1 MPARLLIVDDEK
13 NIRTGLGESFSSDG
27 YDVLLAA
34 SGEEA
39 LGIVRSDEVDLVI
52 TDLKMIG
59 ISGTELMDQIQ
70 KINHNIP
77 IIILTAH
84 GTVQTAVECMR
95 KGAYDYQT
103 KPVNLKKLSLIV
115 SRALTRS
122 ALEKENEDLHHLLN
136 NRYGISNII
145 GHSSG
150 IERVFDMVKTVAPT
164 KSNILIT
171 GESGT
176 GKELVANAIHALS
189 DRSKRPFVKVHCA
202 ALATGLLE
210 SELFGHEKGAFTG
223 ASRQH
228 KGRFEL
234 ADQGT
239 IFLDEIG
246 DIDANIQVKLLR
258 VIQERSFQRVGGER
272 TISVDVR
279 LVTATNKDLYGLVQK
294 EEFREDLYYRLKVVN
309 IRIPPLRERASDIPL
324 LVDSF
329 LKEYC
334 AVNNKRE
341 KKIDRKALA
350 LLESYP
356 WPGNVRELKNVIENL
371 VVTGKGGVIMVR
383 DLPSNISQEKSPG
396 AVKLIPGKKLDEYE
410 KEIILSTLAY
420 AEGNKSR
427 TATLLGI
434 GRKTLHRK
442 LEHIGEE
449 EV

>member
-13 NIRTGLGESFSSDG
+13 NIRTGLGEAFMGDG

-39 LGIVRSDEVDLVI
+39 LAIVKNDEVDLVI
-52 TDLKMIG
+52 TDLRMIG
-59 ISGTELMDQIQ
+59 ISGTELMDEIQ
-70 KINHNIP
+70 KINYNIP

-115 SRALTRS
+115 SRALARS
-122 ALEKENEDLHHLLN
+122 ALEKENEELHNQLN

-145 GHSSG
+145 SHSP
-150 IERVFDMVKTVAPT
+150 EMEKVFDMVKTVAPT

-189 DRSKRPFVKVHCA
+189 DRSKKPFVKVHCA

-210 SELFGHEKGAFTG
+210 SELFGHEKGSFTG

-258 VIQERSFQRVGGER
+258 VIQERSFQRVGGES

-279 LVTATNKDLYGLVQK
+279 LVTATNKDLFDMVQK
-294 EEFREDLYYRLKVVN
+294 ETFREDLYYRLKVVN
-309 IRIPPLRERASDIPL
+309 IRIPPLRERTSDIPL
-324 LVDSF
+324 LVDAF
-329 LKEYC
+329 LKEFC
-334 AVNNKRE
+334 RINNKRE
-341 KKIDRKALA
+341 KTIDRKALA
-350 LLESYP
+350 ALEQYP

-371 VVTGKGGVIMVR
+371 VVMSKGGGISLR
-383 DLPSNISQEKSPG
+383 DLPPNISQEKTPG
-396 AVKLIPGKKLDEYE
+396 AIKLIPGKKLEEYE
-410 KEIILSTLAY
+410 KEIILSTLSY
-420 AEGNKSR
+420 TGGNKTR
-427 TATLLGI
+427 AAQMLGI

-442 LEHIGEE
+442 LEQIEATAG
-449 EV
+449 